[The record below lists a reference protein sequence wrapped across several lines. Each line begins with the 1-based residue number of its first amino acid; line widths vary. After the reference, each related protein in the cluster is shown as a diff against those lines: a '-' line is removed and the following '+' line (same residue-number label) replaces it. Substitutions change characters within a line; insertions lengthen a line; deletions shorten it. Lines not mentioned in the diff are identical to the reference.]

1 MFLIVYILPCRKN
14 IRKLNFIHT
23 YLNIN
28 PETGMANLNIFVVS
42 LLILGGFLVGII
54 NTIAGSGTVITYSLF
69 MMLGLPA
76 SMANGTVRLGVIMQ
90 TLASSVTFY
99 KKGKLP
105 LKKGIVLSI
114 PILIGTALGA
124 LTAVKINIEV
134 FEKILGVVFLF
145 MLFVLLYKPERW
157 LQEQIEKT
165 TAKTKPIHFV
175 LLFLMGIYGG
185 FIHIGVG
192 IFLLMTLI
200 TLMGYDLLK
209 ANALKVFIVFM
220 YSPAAFLIFLFNGK
234 VYLLYGLI
242 AAIGNVIGGIL
253 ASQWAIQKGGK
264 FIRWFLAI
272 IMFTFSIKL
281 LFL

>member
-1 MFLIVYILPCRKN
+1 M
-14 IRKLNFIHT
+14 NFIHT
-23 YLNIN
+23 YFIIN
-28 PETGMANLNIFVVS
+28 AETGVAELNAFVVA
-42 LLILGGFLVGII
+42 LLIFGGFLVGII
-54 NTIAGSGTVITYSLF
+54 NTIAGSGTVITYSIF
-69 MMLGLPA
+69 MLLGLPA
-76 SMANGTVRLGVIMQ
+76 SMANGTVRVGVIMQ

-105 LKKGIVLSI
+105 LKKGLFLSI
-114 PILIGTALGA
+114 PILIGTAIGA
-124 LTAVKINIEV
+124 LIAVKINIEM

-145 MLFVLLYKPERW
+145 MLFVLLYKPQRW
-157 LQEQIEKT
+157 LQEQVEKT
-165 TAKTKPIHFV
+165 TAKTKPTHLI

-220 YSPAAFLIFLFNGK
+220 YSPAAFLIFLLNGK

-242 AAIGNVIGGIL
+242 AAIGNIIGGIL
-253 ASQWAIQKGGK
+253 ASQLAIKRGGK
-264 FIRWFLAI
+264 FIRWFLAV
-272 IMFTFSIKL
+272 IMFAFAMRL
-281 LFL
+281 LFF